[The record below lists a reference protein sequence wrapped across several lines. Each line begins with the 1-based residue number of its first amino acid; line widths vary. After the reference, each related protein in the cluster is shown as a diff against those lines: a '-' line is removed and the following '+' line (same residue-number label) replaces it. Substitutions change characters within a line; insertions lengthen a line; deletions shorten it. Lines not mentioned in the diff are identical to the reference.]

1 MTKAEQRE
9 FLKTLMQ
16 NVTASLLD
24 KAEHFPADWTGIE
37 IRQYCADHFKTH
49 VVMPMH
55 AKKLRRYRNDVI
67 TRPL

>member
-1 MTKAEQRE
+1 
-9 FLKTLMQ
+9 MQ